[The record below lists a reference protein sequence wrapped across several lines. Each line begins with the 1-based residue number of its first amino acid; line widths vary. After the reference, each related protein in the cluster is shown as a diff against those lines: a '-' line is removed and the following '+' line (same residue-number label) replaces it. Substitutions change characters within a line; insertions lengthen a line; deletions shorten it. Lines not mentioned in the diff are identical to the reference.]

1 MSGWTLV
8 DSHRTQGRTFHRP
21 LDEHEIWFLWN
32 GFLNGSADG
41 LQYCELRLPNGTQDA
56 HLFSE
61 TNIVKAWVST
71 KRRYPLSVATIRG
84 ADGAPLQFQAAT
96 DSKAE
101 GGGGD
106 NGTGFPSKPHFVVRE
121 HDLAVLRPREIVFG
135 TVACAEEVH
144 WRMGAIINGPRP
156 LSVEL
161 LMQLYVFR
169 EPDRTDVLHLITL
182 GAHCMADR
190 SANNTFVRC
199 LLDTLARGGEF
210 EPVQLP
216 LEDRLAMATSSTE
229 RVPTLSRSLS
239 PARTTVAEGGRNH
252 NIPIEDGKE
261 EGAFRPF
268 LPTSGGH
275 TLPRRLTRSTPHV
288 PARSNIVY
296 TSLTHT
302 QTAAVMANC
311 RSHDITF
318 GNAFL
323 ALAQVAMTRVLYRRY
338 LRGEISEDEW
348 EYRKRQPHIS
358 GGPISFRPYLD
369 KTWLAK
375 GGGGEFMLSI
385 GLLFYELPYMTLG
398 KTAEQASQLRVL
410 SDGAPPFSDLLT
422 FDRFLHRTGLIKK
435 QAAAFFGH
443 PLFFEI
449 IRAASLEQVE
459 YTRPHALHWMQSVET
474 ANIHDIHGNSDD
486 DEVLAVTD
494 IPMVW
499 AFGGSSAGNVDL
511 TFPTEY
517 PLPSIHPLSPYS
529 SAPHPHKAGYLIPPL
544 PSPSASEV
552 DSTPKVVVESTGIH
566 LRARPAECYLSA
578 DTSHGR
584 LNMYVFYDSNVFE
597 EGVATEWIDE
607 VREAVIWY
615 LGGTHRSRRAHQSP
629 GRDRQTGQGEG
640 IISSMRR
647 GNKSHKV
654 PNVKLRPALL
664 QPRPARAH
672 DPDVSC
678 DRSSDSELPPNGSM
692 VDLCPRPFK
701 GFSICATGTMD
712 K

>member
-71 KRRYPLSVATIRG
+71 KRRYPLSVATIR
-84 ADGAPLQFQAAT
+84 
-96 DSKAE
+96 
-101 GGGGD
+101 
-106 NGTGFPSKPHFVVRE
+106 GFPSKPHFVVRE

-229 RVPTLSRSLS
+229 RIPTLSRSLS
-239 PARTTVAEGGRNH
+239 PARRRWRRAVGIIIFQSKMAKR
-252 NIPIEDGKE
+252 
-261 EGAFRPF
+261 R
-268 LPTSGGH
+268 GGH

-629 GRDRQTGQGEG
+629 GRDRTNWTGRRRTCQTMRGES
-640 IISSMRR
+640 IRCVVVVDKTRPEALVLLMNRESARSDSCPPSVILLSDAKFCQPIVQFSNER
-647 GNKSHKV
+647 
-654 PNVKLRPALL
+654 LRIALL
-664 QPRPARAH
+664 ARYVRVSFPIVQNRSRP
-672 DPDVSC
+672 
-678 DRSSDSELPPNGSM
+678 
-692 VDLCPRPFK
+692 
-701 GFSICATGTMD
+701 
-712 K
+712 